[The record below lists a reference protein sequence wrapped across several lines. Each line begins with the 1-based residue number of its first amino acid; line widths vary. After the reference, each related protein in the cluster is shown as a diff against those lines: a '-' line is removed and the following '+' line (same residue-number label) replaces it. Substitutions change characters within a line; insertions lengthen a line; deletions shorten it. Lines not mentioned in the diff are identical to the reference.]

1 MKSPFNHDQILL
13 IFNWLTFVNTLCIS
27 LFSMSRSKGGS
38 EANFKSLSRSLS
50 LLSSSVSSWCKE
62 KLPLSLY
69 DNFIHVTSILAFQG
83 FKVPTA
89 LTLAS
94 RPVIKKNY
102 IYLKCWLLTFSHIMK
117 FQKDIFQDQYPKLP
131 NTSLISKGN

>member
-1 MKSPFNHDQILL
+1 MKSPLKQYQTLYIC
-13 IFNWLTFVNTLCIS
+13 NWLTFVNTLCIS

-94 RPVIKKNY
+94 RPVIKDLHISSISY
-102 IYLKCWLLTFSHIMK
+102 STDFLTNK
-117 FQKDIFQDQYPKLP
+117 E
-131 NTSLISKGN
+131 ISGQISQIT